1 MNTKKIVLG
10 LLFISSY
17 AHATEEQNS
26 LPYIKTCFKQK
37 AGAVADNAPLS
48 IGETIKH
55 QVLPVT
61 ISITNG
67 AVAFYAIRKNN
78 NALSRSQKTGIISLL
93 TIVPDLFTK
102 FIMKKLSPSV
112 AHQVSNNS
120 YELKKNLALSEFE
133 SLQKMAA
140 AVEIDINTQ
149 KITAESVNTIICI
162 AQSTNFLRSTQKYP
176 ILAVVSKLDTI
187 DSTTDSLKE
196 NFEHLEERAE
206 EGSELHGTLQNFRKG
221 LDKDTQ
227 KLSTV
232 LSCLKASNEYKE
244 AYAIARQETIDEQN
258 ELKNN
263 AEILK
268 LKAEVSDKNLNWWMK
283 LLTWSTGKNYKVRIS

>member
-10 LLFISSY
+10 LLLINAY

-37 AGAVADNAPLS
+37 AGAVADNASLS
-48 IGETIKH
+48 IGEQIKH
-55 QVLPVT
+55 NVLPVAGSALSGT
-61 ISITNG
+61 A
-67 AVAFYAIRKNN
+67 AVYLTKKN
-78 NALSRSQKTGIISLL
+78 NALSNSRKNRIITLAFILPGLL
-93 TIVPDLFTK
+93 AK

-120 YELKKNLALSEFE
+120 YTLKKNLALSEFE
-133 SLQKMAA
+133 SLQKMAN
-140 AVEIDINTQ
+140 AVEIDATTQ
-149 KITAESVNTIICI
+149 KITTESFNTIIRI
-162 AQSTNFLRSTQKYP
+162 AQSTNFLKSTQKYP
-176 ILAVVSKLDTI
+176 ILDVVNKLEII
-187 DSTTDSLKE
+187 DSTTDDLKT
-196 NFEHLEERAE
+196 NFEELEERTE

-244 AYAIARQETIDEQN
+244 AYAIARQETIDKHN
-258 ELKNN
+258 ELKSN
-263 AEILK
+263 AEISK
-268 LKAEVSDKNLNWWMK
+268 LKAEASDKNLNWWMK
-283 LLTWSTGKNYKVRIS
+283 FAAFFSNKNYQVRVS